1 MSRSS
6 VLLVLWLAGVAAAGV
21 SASVVSE
28 DAQNADAQPASTVAD
43 QPAVE
48 VGGLAPKLSIKKWV
62 RGEPV
67 AIEPGKVYVI
77 EFWATWCTPCRRAIP
92 HLSDL
97 QEKLG
102 PKGVTIVG
110 IASHEHKG
118 LADLERF
125 VERQGDRMS
134 YAVGLDDE
142 GRSDHDWMAASKSEG
157 IPTAFVVDRSGR
169 IAWIGHPMS
178 GLDRVLEE
186 VLAGTFD
193 IQVEAVLAR
202 RTREIRAK
210 TRPLAAAYTE
220 ARRSGDSEKAMS
232 IVDEILRLD
241 PKINGEWSLAKFE
254 LLAVDMKDPERAN
267 RFARQCIASTIHEN
281 SEDLL
286 NLAWFMLDEPGLTQ
300 RDPKLALRAAQRA
313 EELTG
318 DRSPVVH
325 MVLARAMWMSGD
337 KEGAM
342 KHQQRA
348 VELADAGADRDQ
360 QRKRLE
366 EYKKRAAE

>member
-1 MSRSS
+1 MFRRSAK
-6 VLLVLWLAGVAAAGV
+6 LVFPVVAAGAGWLV
-21 SASVVSE
+21 AHAA
-28 DAQNADAQPASTVAD
+28 AQQQQPAGQPVRAVAE
-43 QPAVE
+43 QPAIE
-48 VGGLAPKLSIKKWV
+48 VGGPAPKLSIKQWV

-67 AIEPGKVYVI
+67 VIEPGKVYVI

-97 QEKLG
+97 QRELG

-134 YAVGLDDE
+134 YSVALDDE
-142 GRSDHDWMAASKSEG
+142 GRSDRDWMAASKSEG

-220 ARRSGDSEKAMS
+220 ARRSGDSGKAMS

-241 PKINGEWSLAKFE
+241 PKINGEWSLAKYE
-254 LLAVDMKDPERAN
+254 LLAVDLKDPERAN
-267 RFARQCIASTIHEN
+267 QLARQCIDSTIHEN

-300 RDPKLALRAAQRA
+300 RDPKLALRAAKRA

-325 MVLARAMWMSGD
+325 MVLARALSMSGD
-337 KEGAM
+337 KEGAVR
-342 KHQQRA
+342 HQQRA
-348 VELADAGADRDQ
+348 VELSDAGADRDQ

-366 EYKKRAAE
+366 EYKKLAAE